1 MRQEKILS
9 IILLAFSIEYLGYG
23 ELSVYRVIILPLSFY
38 GLLNMKRNSVNTL
51 RYNLFIVLFMLYF
64 AFCSMMTDTNPLFAI
79 LCLPFMLYIGN
90 SMAAGTFSYVNVA
103 RIFSLYSL
111 PHIVAYL
118 LFRQYAFLEEGR
130 FNGLHEDSN
139 FCGIYLLIAFAASAL
154 QLFIKKEQ
162 GKWKQ
167 FDRINCLVCLY
178 LIVIT
183 GSRGAMLTCL
193 LFLAFLLLKSNLRK
207 IYKYIVVILV
217 FIGYIFV
224 NRYIES
230 LPVYMTADDGY
241 IDFVLSRFKDENMEG
256 GSNRIEFWTWAFDA
270 MSKEPPYVPVGT
282 NFMGRVFYTHN
293 SYVDLLLELGLI
305 QGAIFVIFYAFN
317 LMNTIRYILKPVS
330 LVVLVMYTSAIVVSI
345 TLFLLSADRSK
356 LFWMMFC
363 FVIYRPTLKN
373 TYNEQIYSFNNN
385 PRLQR

>member
-23 ELSVYRVIILPLSFY
+23 ELSVYRVIILPLSLY

-64 AFCSMMTDTNPLFAI
+64 AICSMMTDTNPLFAI

-139 FCGIYLLIAFAASAL
+139 FCGNYLLIAFAASAL

-230 LPVYMTADDGY
+230 LPVYMTADDVY

-256 GSNRIEFWTWAFDA
+256 GSNRIEFWTWAFNA

-282 NFMGRVFYTHN
+282 NFMGGVFYTHN
-293 SYVDLLLELGLI
+293 SYVDLLLELGLF
-305 QGAIFVIFYAFN
+305 QGSMFIAYYFIKILQTVKDCFKPIPYQQLAMNVAAII
-317 LMNTIRYILKPVS
+317 I
-330 LVVLVMYTSAIVVSI
+330 SI
-345 TLFLLSADRSK
+345 TLFLLSADREK
-356 LFWMMFC
+356 LFWMMVC
-363 FVIYRPTLKN
+363 FVMYRPVFKN
-373 TYNEQIYSFNNN
+373 LSYE
-385 PRLQR
+385 

>member
-1 MRQEKILS
+1 MRQEKILT

-23 ELSVYRVIILPLSFY
+23 ELSVFRVVILPLVLL
-38 GLLNMKRNSVNTL
+38 GLLINNKSNAVASK
-51 RYNLFIVLFMLYF
+51 YNILITLFMLYF
-64 AFCSMMTDTNPLFAI
+64 AICSMITGTNPLFVV
-79 LCLPFMLYIGN
+79 LCLPFMLYIGKCI
-90 SMAAGTFSYVNVA
+90 STGVILQVNLP
-103 RIFSLYSL
+103 RIFSYYSI
-111 PHIVAYL
+111 PHIFAFVFL
-118 LFRQYAFLEEGR
+118 RNYAFLEEGR

-139 FCGIYLLIAFAASAL
+139 FCGLYLLVAFAASSL
-154 QLFIKKEQ
+154 QLLLKNERGKE
-162 GKWKQ
+162 KYW
-167 FDRINCLVCLY
+167 DIINSAICLY
-178 LIVIT
+178 FIVIT
-183 GSRGAMLTCL
+183 GSRGALLTCIL
-193 LFLAFLLLKSNLRK
+193 VLAFLLFKSNIKR
-207 IYKYIVVILV
+207 IYKYTVLV
-217 FIGYIFV
+217 LCGIGYV
-224 NRYIES
+224 SLSAYIDS
-230 LPVYMTADDGY
+230 LPVFMTADDGY
-241 IDFVLSRFKDENMEG
+241 IDFVLSRFKHENMEG

-330 LVVLVMYTSAIVVSI
+330 LVELVMYTSAFVVSI

-373 TYNEQIYSFNNN
+373 TYNE
-385 PRLQR
+385 